1 MVIYF
6 RFEKKNSKIF
16 KFFLD
21 ISTNAIIIEL
31 VIYEIEEIKER
42 TLGFMSYKILIGG
55 GNMFSNLNAEI
66 GRKNLTL
73 KDIVKELRKRGF
85 KTTIPSLSN
94 KLNGKSKISFKE
106 AKAIKEILNVDIPL
120 EELFEEE

>member
-1 MVIYF
+1 MIKYS

-21 ISTNAIIIEL
+21 ISTNAVIIKL

-42 TLGFMSYKILIGG
+42 MLGLVSYKNIIGG
-55 GNMFSNLNAEI
+55 GDMFNNLNAEI

-73 KDIVKELRKRGF
+73 KSIVKELRKRGF
-85 KTTIPSLSN
+85 KTTIPTLSN
-94 KLNGKSKISFKE
+94 KLNGKTKISFKE

-120 EELFEEE
+120 EELFAEE

>member
-1 MVIYF
+1 
-6 RFEKKNSKIF
+6 
-16 KFFLD
+16 
-21 ISTNAIIIEL
+21 
-31 VIYEIEEIKER
+31 
-42 TLGFMSYKILIGG
+42 
-55 GNMFSNLNAEI
+55 MFSNLNAEI